1 MDSIDRWRFVVNM
14 QFEYVKVGNDCCTKE
29 KIVKQLFYV
38 MTEYVRLKK
47 GTNSEQNF
55 KINYKSYI

>member
-1 MDSIDRWRFVVNM
+1 MDSINRWRFVV
-14 QFEYVKVGNDCCTKE
+14 KAHGRGNDCCTKE

-55 KINYKSYI
+55 KINYKS